1 MQIALFLLGFLLFI
15 GLVLIHEFGHF
26 YAAKRSGVKVLEFGL
41 GFPPRA
47 WAKRLKSGMLF
58 SLNLLPLGGFV
69 RLKGE
74 HVAAKQPGSYG
85 AAPLASKTKIMLG
98 GVVMNLLAGL
108 VLLTILAAT
117 GLPVVYDKSSAGQD
131 QFTVARD
138 TQISHDYVYIDEV
151 QAGSPAAS
159 AGLKE
164 HDILQS
170 VTVSGHTLNVG
181 SAQQLHELTKTLAGQ
196 VVTIG
201 YKHEGQQR
209 SANLQMLSQSV
220 VQASLKSDQPKGY
233 LGVSTTDLLVR
244 RSTWS
249 SPIVAVGITGQLV
262 KLTAQGIW
270 HALAGLGSLVAG
282 GATGNTTARQ
292 NGQAEASNQAGG
304 PVAVGVI
311 LWDSGSL
318 GLSFVLVVIAVVSL
332 TLAFINILPIP
343 ALDGGRLAVTYLYR
357 LFKKPLKRSTEERIH
372 GTGMAVLMV
381 LFLLIT
387 IGDVKRYF

>member
-332 TLAFINILPIP
+332 TLAFINI
-343 ALDGGRLAVTYLYR
+343 
-357 LFKKPLKRSTEERIH
+357 
-372 GTGMAVLMV
+372 
-381 LFLLIT
+381 
-387 IGDVKRYF
+387 